1 MNTVCTV
8 CQTVYPLYNLPCF
21 ISVSSWIKY
30 RTLLS
35 YTVAQAERH
44 RRNAACYARLGC
56 FSIDPPFNNTD
67 VLPMNP
73 SFINTQ
79 FYLFTDFHQRTPTT
93 ISEDDLNSSHGTNF
107 RPKLDTVIIIH
118 GFLQNGRVDWMVH
131 MAMEMLK
138 RVRLQYKIKLIM
150 PIKIYLCSNEKKTYD
165 ELPQSIFFNLISS
178 RWEKNSKLH
187 LVYTS
192 NILHASTNLP
202 IRGNNHTLNQI

>member
-8 CQTVYPLYNLPCF
+8 CQTVYPLYNLPYF
-21 ISVSSWIKY
+21 ISISSWIQY

-178 RWEKNSKLH
+178 RWEKYSKLH